1 MLAGVLVVVLFMPV
15 ASFGE
20 PLDSM
25 SMFMHEDVA
34 DTFGSQSLEE
44 QGQPM
49 ALVTNNKSYKIQVLW
64 EPTEIKPNQIVRFDI
79 KFINYVT
86 NQLVNNV
93 HYDFMVTK
101 DGQPIKSLRSSFAIS
116 GIATHTVE
124 FPSSGSF
131 SVIVNVLGVGDFT
144 EPQNESIAFDLKVVP
159 EFPISTVIVMASV
172 VGIMIALTRFTI
184 MSKKRGNIS

>member
-1 MLAGVLVVVLFMPV
+1 MSMGILTMILFMPS
-15 ASFGE
+15 ASFAE
-20 PLDSM
+20 SLDSM
-25 SMFMHEDVA
+25 SMFMHD
-34 DTFGSQSLEE
+34 DIGDIFDIQSLEE
-44 QGQPM
+44 QERPI
-49 ALVTNNKSYKIQVLW
+49 ALVTTNKSYKIQVLW

-86 NQLVNNV
+86 DELVSNV

-101 DGQPIKSLRSSFAIS
+101 DGQPIKELNSSFAQS

-131 SVIVNVLGVGDFT
+131 SVMVNVLGINDFA
-144 EPQNESIAFDLKVVP
+144 EPQNESIAIDLKVVP

-172 VGIMIALTRFTI
+172 VGIMIALTRFTV
-184 MSKKRGNIS
+184 MSRKRANTS